1 MTCWYTAKL
10 SKTLYKPFIC
20 VTMLI
25 VTYYK
30 GLHMETFKRL
40 TFVMPERLKKRFHQA
55 CIENSETMGERATKL
70 IEQWLEQQDKAKK
83 GGKK

>member
-1 MTCWYTAKL
+1 
-10 SKTLYKPFIC
+10 
-20 VTMLI
+20 
-25 VTYYK
+25 
-30 GLHMETFKRL
+30 METFKRL